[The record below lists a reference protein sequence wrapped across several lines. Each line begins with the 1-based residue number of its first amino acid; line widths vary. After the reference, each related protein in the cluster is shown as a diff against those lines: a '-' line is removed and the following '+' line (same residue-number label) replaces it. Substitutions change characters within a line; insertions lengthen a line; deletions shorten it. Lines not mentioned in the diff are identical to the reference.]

1 MNAITVGV
9 KITSG
14 QLAGATNDVPD
25 SGRLVVAAPLAK
37 GPDAPQVV
45 RSISHYANI
54 YGGRTMA
61 TAAVFDTLELFFGE
75 GGGEAVIARVF
86 GPGSSVDT
94 VTLKDTTDLEPLDVL
109 KIDSKRLGSGSGLS
123 VTVGAGNFTVFVD
136 GIRRETYDATS
147 ISTLIELL
155 GDSEHVNASYVGVAP
170 ISDAITLAPGEF
182 DLSGGTDDALNVST
196 ADYLEP
202 IKAALAASP
211 GAAVAVPGHN
221 PGPAGLATIADA
233 IGRHLLIA
241 GTRRGASSTEDG
253 WAAGDAPGTFRE
265 NIVGAWPW
273 VRVPDSDR
281 TKLVPSEG
289 YLGACRARAHN
300 DVGPWG
306 VGAGDRSRARFA
318 IGVAEVAPLP
328 SDFELE
334 SRLNP
339 INIDRG
345 RITLGDYRSATST
358 PENPVMASESDVMA
372 SIEARL
378 GDALAPYVFQTVDSR
393 GFLFSEMYSACE
405 SVLQPI
411 ADGGGLYARSVGGEE
426 VDPGFRVTIDASNN
440 TPETLSK
447 NVVNVTVSVRLSP
460 TARLIDLQILRVPVN
475 GAL

>member
-1 MNAITVGV
+1 MNDITVGV

-45 RSISHYANI
+45 RSIAHYAMLF
-54 YGGRTMA
+54 GGRTMA

-86 GPGSSVDT
+86 GPGASVDT
-94 VTLKDTTDLEPLDVL
+94 VTIKDTTEGAPVDVL
-109 KIDSKRLGSGSGLS
+109 KLDAKRRGSGSGLS
-123 VTVGAGNFTVFVD
+123 VNVSANSVTVSID
-136 GIRRETYDATS
+136 GIRRETYEATGL
-147 ISTLIELL
+147 STLIEAL
-155 GDSEHVNASYVGVAP
+155 GDSEHVSASYVGTGP
-170 ISDAITLAPGEF
+170 ISNSITLAPGDYE
-182 DLSGGTDDALNVST
+182 LSGGTDDALNVST

-211 GAAVAVPGHN
+211 GAAVVTPGHT
-221 PGPAGLATIADA
+221 PGPSGLATIADA

-241 GTRRGASSTEDG
+241 GTRRGASATEDG

-273 VRVPDSDR
+273 VRVPENDR
-281 TKLVPSEG
+281 TKLVSSEG
-289 YLGACRARAHN
+289 FLAAARARAHN

-318 IGVAEVAPLP
+318 IGVAEVAKLP

-345 RITLGDYRSATST
+345 RITLGDYRAATST
-358 PENPVMASESDVMA
+358 PEDPVMASESDLMA

-378 GDALAPYVFQTVDSR
+378 ADALAPFVFRTVDGR
-393 GFLFSEMYSACE
+393 GFLFSEIYAAAE
-405 SVLQPI
+405 GVLQPL
-411 ADGGGLYARSVGGEE
+411 ADGGGLYPRSVGGEE

-440 TPETLSK
+440 TPETLVK
-447 NVVNVTVSVRLSP
+447 NVVNVSVSVRLSP
-460 TARLIDLQILRVPVN
+460 TARLIDLKILRVPVN